1 MIIIGLIVSD
11 VDAVHTSHDGVE
23 RTSTQRTAGCSRLR
37 VWMGVGGSVVG
48 LVTSATLVLLQ

>member
-1 MIIIGLIVSD
+1 VIIIGLIVSD

-23 RTSTQRTAGCSRLR
+23 RTSRQHIAGCSRLQ
-37 VWMGVGGSVVG
+37 VWMRVGGSVVG